1 MDPCPECGNHAVV
14 ARTRGGD
21 VVHECELC
29 GAVVGDPRT
38 ARGRQSLADL
48 IGSLPGLR
56 VVHSADGAADDP
68 ADDPADHPGRA
79 QLPALHWQV
88 LDGRGLLQLEN
99 LAKSLQL
106 ARGQLQLPWRL
117 EADYDR
123 ALVFALRPRPAAVDA
138 AAVRLARRDLEL
150 LAQAV
155 LRDSKLSWWVRPRG

>member
-21 VVHECELC
+21 VVHECGLC
-29 GAVVGDPRT
+29 GAVVGDPRA
-38 ARGRQSLADL
+38 ARGPQPLADL

-56 VVHSADGAADDP
+56 VVHGADGDPDVDP
-68 ADDPADHPGRA
+68 AEEPDRA

-106 ARGQLQLPWRL
+106 ARGSLQLPWRL
-117 EADYDR
+117 EVDYDR
-123 ALVFALRPRPAAVDA
+123 ALVFALQPRPAAVDA

-155 LRDSKLSWWVRPRG
+155 LRDSRLSWWVRPR